1 MGRFTGDS
9 EGIRNLLG
17 DLLLDEKRMLAE
29 GEIKKPLKANHYRR
43 VIAERLGFNDDTGPS
58 LRSYEVWIQ
67 ELRRAI
73 KEDNPLD
80 EMWTAGACLQYGI
93 SPDVIPILA
102 THKAAGLEIT
112 IRQARWLS
120 TLYPVLDLM
129 VGEEYPNLERL
140 IRAEYVVEIADQY
153 ARLEQIAHMMG
164 KPHADTTVLDDRYFV
179 RKDFSAKSMSDGW
192 EEAGLSLRRLA
203 QALVAYAPQDP
214 KMMQVVQGIK
224 TDLKGDPE
232 AKVVHALQVASY
244 GGPELSEDDRQAFL
258 QTFRESLADTLKN
271 AVSEADSAEPSEDE
285 YRVCFLEV
293 FLKAVDID
301 LREKADLEASNERSS
316 GQEVTLRGEKEM
328 KDGEQ

>member
-17 DLLLDEKRMLAE
+17 DLLLDEKRMLAD

-67 ELRRAI
+67 ELRRAL
-73 KEDNPLD
+73 KEDSPMD
-80 EMWTAGACLQYGI
+80 KVWTVGACLQYDI
-93 SPDVIPILA
+93 SPDVIPTLA
-102 THKAAGLEIT
+102 THKAAGLGVT

-120 TLYPVLDLM
+120 TLHPVLDLI
-129 VGEEYPNLERL
+129 VGEEFPNLERM
-140 IRAEYVVEIADQY
+140 IRAEYVVEITEQY
-153 ARLEQIAHMMG
+153 ARLEQIAQMMG
-164 KPHADTTVLDDRYFV
+164 KPYADTAALDDRYFV

-192 EEAGLSLRRLA
+192 GEAGLSLRRIS
-203 QALVAYAPQDP
+203 QALVTYAPLNP
-214 KMMQVVQGIK
+214 KMMGVIQEIK

-232 AKVVHALQVASY
+232 AKLVHALQVASY
-244 GGPELSEDDRQAFL
+244 GGPELSEDGREAFL

-285 YRVCFLEV
+285 YRVCFLEA

>member
-1 MGRFTGDS
+1 VGRFTGDS

-17 DLLLDEKRMLAE
+17 DLLLDEKRMLAD
-29 GEIKKPLKANHYRR
+29 GEIRKPLKANHYRR
-43 VIAERLGFNDDTGPS
+43 VITERLGFNDDTGPS

-67 ELRRAI
+67 ELRRAM

-80 EMWTAGACLQYGI
+80 QAWTAGACLQYDI

-102 THKAAGLEIT
+102 THKASGLEVT

-120 TLYPVLDLM
+120 TLYPVLDLI

-140 IRAEYVVEIADQY
+140 MRAEYVVEITDQY
-153 ARLEQIAHMMG
+153 ARLEQIAQMMG
-164 KPHADTTVLDDRYFV
+164 KSYSDTTALDDRYFV

-192 EEAGLSLRRLA
+192 GEAGLSLRRLA
-203 QALVAYAPQDP
+203 QALVIYAPQNP
-214 KMMQVVQGIK
+214 KMMGVMQEIK

-232 AKVVHALQVASY
+232 AKLVHALLVASY
-244 GGPELSEDDRQAFL
+244 GGPELSEDGREAFL
-258 QTFRESLADTLKN
+258 QTFRESLTDTLKN
-271 AVSEADSAEPSEDE
+271 AGSGADSAEPSEDE
-285 YRVCFLEV
+285 YRVCFLEA
-293 FLKAVDID
+293 FLRTVDID
-301 LREKADLEASNERSS
+301 LRKKADLEANNEKSS